1 MTQARSIVSTPLSR
15 EVEAV
20 HSVPRTAIEG
30 ILKKLTGI
38 ELPGK
43 EHLEYYMRHKWRLNH
58 KSKTFLS
65 SFGSIVSFLTFY
77 QTSGKGRL
85 EEVVRGRISKPS
97 SNTSKTGT

>member
-43 EHLEYYMRHKWRLNH
+43 EHLERHVYPVW
-58 KSKTFLS
+58 
-65 SFGSIVSFLTFY
+65 
-77 QTSGKGRL
+77 
-85 EEVVRGRISKPS
+85 
-97 SNTSKTGT
+97 